1 MKKGRVKRLNQFL
14 TSPSPPP
21 PPLPFFSPLKKK
33 LIKTTRLTS
42 RDPVRALAPDFEEI
56 IKDIQ
61 LRQKVTSVDLCNML
75 SLHRK
80 HKRLCRRGKG
90 VAETLV
96 RATRL
101 SALECQHQFQHER
114 WNCTLGRYR
123 SSILEKSE

>member
-1 MKKGRVKRLNQFL
+1 M
-14 TSPSPPP
+14 
-21 PPLPFFSPLKKK
+21 LPWARGQALLLLWLVLGGVTDTRAFFG
-33 LIKTTRLTS
+33 LTS